1 MSRYIPV
8 HHTDEWMNTP
18 TRSKPIQVYED
29 PDSSQSAAGPSTA
42 LVSVPNEPPIDLT
55 QDGQPKVKERRTFR
69 LLLPKAG
76 YHEGPVGDIVRA
88 TWGLDPWRNK
98 NDDKDE
104 EQSESDSDQSALK
117 AYSELYYNGRQ
128 ADSDEDNEEE
138 LEVVLT
144 AGPNALRARKVEYVV
159 AIPQYPKTHRSG
171 FAYVIDCNA
180 DKVPCELDVQYS
192 FASSGIK
199 GSTSTHSELLGGIAC
214 KKTTLRCNGIK
225 HCQYLH
231 YELANF
237 NHTEVT
243 EQWWNRVHEKRLDR
257 WDQGE
262 PDPAK
267 SNAARMYFAIRE
279 LYDNG
284 TICEQFQVGRCK
296 LVCRQFQSPS
306 TVTKTREFFI
316 CCDSYNSQLKGPAK
330 TAHFFQKVHSW
341 QNIEYSY
348 ISQFF
353 SRDEPQPT
361 RNTWCCDIA
370 QADSRRPTCAFSH
383 AGHGAGAMKQSGCI
397 VTFYKIVPIDF
408 AKMPYVIWL
417 SVGEHVHPPPPPVR
431 PVQSYSAELQK
442 LIRYTLNDTLT
453 PTRFLQSFALK
464 DWLQS
469 HGVEDLS
476 ELHGSLGNTDAI
488 AREIKRQQ
496 LLYYPHGTQLNGV
509 KLQWIVEQ
517 KDPGARYIQGLWW
530 TDTEFMVL
538 LFHPESAFLMH
549 QFTSIEVDMSFKRV
563 QGSDMNELL
572 LGKYDTERTS
582 MIPIARAIVQGESV
596 EIYENFFRRA
606 FERIHEI
613 TNKHIAWDH
622 IHGEGVKAVV
632 ADMNLMQ
639 ARGLGQYL
647 ASIDY
652 LNRPWKEH
660 LEHVIIYC
668 VVHWNRNLFQAA
680 GTHKDS
686 ADPIHRRMQALR
698 EITSKEA
705 WDKEIEALK
714 GHPNPAVAAWAKQK
728 NFRIV
733 RCGLA
738 PAYSRMDKAMW
749 EAIRCHT
756 NLIESTGSLSNTRGR
771 KLPIMTAIKEGRD
784 TDRKLL
790 ATIANIDW
798 TGIQFTWRSRNDH
811 TREIRSILRAQSA
824 RKKRITYSA
833 KKQAADQAEAAV
845 ADEPQ
850 PKAAVE
856 EAQPKAKKQR
866 STTDLREGLPATPT
880 TRRATSSAIPSPS
893 KGTQKAIPSVSEPTV
908 DDIERRNKALEE
920 QTRILRERLEL
931 EKEMRAY
938 GLSSQ

>member
-180 DKVPCELDVQYS
+180 DKVPF

-330 TAHFFQKVHSW
+330 TAHFFQKRAPNGIVT
-341 QNIEYSY
+341 NLELVPI
-348 ISQFF
+348 
-353 SRDEPQPT
+353 
-361 RNTWCCDIA
+361 
-370 QADSRRPTCAFSH
+370 AFSH

-408 AKMPYVIWL
+408 
-417 SVGEHVHPPPPPVR
+417 GEDAVCYMAFCRRACPPSPPPVR

-517 KDPGARYIQGLWW
+517 KDPGAVSYIQGLWW

-668 VVHWNRNLFQAA
+668 VVHWNRNLFPSA

-728 NFRIV
+728 NFRI
-733 RCGLA
+733 
-738 PAYSRMDKAMW
+738 
-749 EAIRCHT
+749 
-756 NLIESTGSLSNTRGR
+756 
-771 KLPIMTAIKEGRD
+771 
-784 TDRKLL
+784 
-790 ATIANIDW
+790 
-798 TGIQFTWRSRNDH
+798 
-811 TREIRSILRAQSA
+811 
-824 RKKRITYSA
+824 
-833 KKQAADQAEAAV
+833 AV
-845 ADEPQ
+845 A
-850 PKAAVE
+850 
-856 EAQPKAKKQR
+856 
-866 STTDLREGLPATPT
+866 LG
-880 TRRATSSAIPSPS
+880 TSI
-893 KGTQKAIPSVSEPTV
+893 
-908 DDIERRNKALEE
+908 
-920 QTRILRERLEL
+920 
-931 EKEMRAY
+931 
-938 GLSSQ
+938 

>member
-1 MSRYIPV
+1 
-8 HHTDEWMNTP
+8 MNTP

-42 LVSVPNEPPIDLT
+42 LVSVPNEPPIDPPG
-55 QDGQPKVKERRTFR
+55 GQPKVKERRTFR
-69 LLLPKAG
+69 LLLP
-76 YHEGPVGDIVRA
+76 ESWIPRRPVGDIVRA

-284 TICEQFQVGRCK
+284 TICEQFQVGR
-296 LVCRQFQSPS
+296 LQAGMPPIPEPYAVCYMAFCRRACPPSP
-306 TVTKTREFFI
+306 
-316 CCDSYNSQLKGPAK
+316 A
-330 TAHFFQKVHSW
+330 
-341 QNIEYSY
+341 
-348 ISQFF
+348 
-353 SRDEPQPT
+353 
-361 RNTWCCDIA
+361 
-370 QADSRRPTCAFSH
+370 
-383 AGHGAGAMKQSGCI
+383 
-397 VTFYKIVPIDF
+397 
-408 AKMPYVIWL
+408 
-417 SVGEHVHPPPPPVR
+417 PVR

-469 HGVEDLS
+469 HG
-476 ELHGSLGNTDAI
+476 
-488 AREIKRQQ
+488 
-496 LLYYPHGTQLNGV
+496 
-509 KLQWIVEQ
+509 WIVEQ